1 MAIRDREALRKS
13 YEATIKEF
21 LARMPLEE
29 RLKGLTPEEIAKVVT
44 SDEVINAL
52 PPEAREALRKKLEH

>member
-21 LARMPLEE
+21 LARMPPEE
-29 RLKGLTPEEIAKVVT
+29 RLKGLTPEQVLATLTPEQIA
-44 SDEVINAL
+44 NAL
-52 PPEAREALRKKLEH
+52 TPEAREALRKKLEQ